1 MIIFEIELVQPPSKV
16 FVLLGA
22 SSQKSKWW
30 DLETFH
36 MPETWLVVVS
46 LPVSY
51 ASVEPTRKVWFQNI
65 MIFHWGCGFMLVKK
79 RCEDLWCL
87 MKPCQFTVFYKIP
100 FQDTAKPWPL
110 KTEVVTKMA
119 VAATTVVVWK
129 GVYLGNLSSP
139 RPLSARPYAPWPRKV
154 HSNCEKISSNN
165 HTLGILVLESTFT
178 MLVVRGCVSNLE
190 VLEFTEFHV
199 LFWVFINHFLWHG
212 LFVNFRAISLNMKE
226 VHCL

>member
-51 ASVEPTRKVWFQNI
+51 VSVEPTRKVWFQNI
-65 MIFHWGCGFMLVKK
+65 MIFHWGCGFMLVKN

-87 MKPCQFTVFYKIP
+87 MKPCHFFNFLQNTVSRYC
-100 FQDTAKPWPL
+100 QTMTL
-110 KTEVVTKMA
+110 GTEVVTKRPMQRLLLFERGLSRESIIPNATFGQALCTMA
-119 VAATTVVVWK
+119 KKSSFKLREDLFKQPHV
-129 GVYLGNLSSP
+129 GGLGTGIHLYYVGGKRVCFKIRGAWIHRVSCFYFEFSSI
-139 RPLSARPYAPWPRKV
+139 
-154 HSNCEKISSNN
+154 ISC
-165 HTLGILVLESTFT
+165 G
-178 MLVVRGCVSNLE
+178 MD
-190 VLEFTEFHV
+190 
-199 LFWVFINHFLWHG
+199 
-212 LFVNFRAISLNMKE
+212 
-226 VHCL
+226 CL